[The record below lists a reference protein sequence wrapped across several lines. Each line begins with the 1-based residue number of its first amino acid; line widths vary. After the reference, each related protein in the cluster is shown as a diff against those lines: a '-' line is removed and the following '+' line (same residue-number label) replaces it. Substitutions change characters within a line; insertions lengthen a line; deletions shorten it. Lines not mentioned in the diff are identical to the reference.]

1 MDKNAIK
8 KYAVWA
14 REQLIEKV
22 TTRAIR
28 YEIVDGQEL
37 DDSLETINGEVL
49 SETERKQ
56 RKALIQKIKSDGYAQ
71 VMEEVA
77 YTWFNRFVAIR
88 FMEVNGYLPSH
99 VRVFSDEN
107 GAFKPQILAEAIH
120 LDLPGLDMDKVMQY
134 KEEANEEELFK
145 YLLNVQCNALNEI
158 LPQMFQKIEDYTELL
173 LPDYLLRDGSVIEKL
188 VNEIPE
194 DNFDVNTENG
204 QIEVIGW
211 MYQYYISAKHEEVV
225 DPLHGKVVKKEEVP
239 AATQLFTTD
248 WVVRYLIDNS
258 VGRYWIERNPES
270 KLADDLTYFVKPKDG
285 VIKTV
290 DEKITP
296 QDVTVFDPCV
306 GSGHFLVYA
315 FDVLMKIYVEY
326 GFSERAAASEIVKH
340 NLFGLDIDGRAAQLA
355 YFAVMM
361 KARQYDIRF
370 FTKGI
375 QPNVYEI
382 TESNGVDKASIEY
395 FYGSD
400 INLKKDVDAI
410 LDTLKDA
417 KEYGSILQMPDVDFG
432 KINERFTQIDSEIS
446 MYKTYLLGDFKT
458 LIRPAEF
465 MSEKYAVVA
474 TNPPYLNKYDAK
486 LKQFILSNY
495 KDYSGDLFSVFM
507 YRNFQYCKKNGFAGF
522 MTPFVWMFI
531 KTYEQ
536 LRKYIIETKDIVS
549 LIQMEYSAFEE
560 ATVPIC
566 AFVLANYHNKQ
577 KGAYFRLSEFRGGM
591 EIQNSKVLEAL
602 KSTDCEYLF
611 YADAEEFKR
620 IPNSPIAYS
629 VSGKLFDI
637 FSDAKNIS
645 DYGSTREGMA
655 TGSNDLFMRY
665 WFEVSINNFSAKCN
679 NRKEAMNSGMKWFP
693 YNKGGD
699 YRKWYGNDDYVVNWK
714 NDGSEIMNF
723 KDEKTGRIRSHNYN
737 LDYIFR
743 KGITWTAL
751 SSGNFGCRYSEVG
764 KLADSKGSMLYL
776 DGDKNVFYFLGL
788 MNSAVSSYI
797 MGVTS
802 QTLDFKP
809 GRVAEIPVL
818 IDHVEEVEKYVSN
831 VVGLSK
837 EDWDSFETS
846 WDFEMHPFIK
856 VDRSNVINGGA
867 FAVANNSNYYEGGT
881 GASCPVE
888 ASFLMWKRECNAR
901 FQQLKEN
908 EEELNRIFIDIYG
921 LQEELTPEV
930 EDKDVTVRLA
940 DLQRDIRSF
949 VSYAVGCMFGRY
961 SLDVSGLVYAGGDW
975 DASKYKSFQADADA
989 IIPICDDEYFDDDI
1003 VGRFVKFV
1011 EVVYGK
1017 DTLEDNLKFI
1027 ADALGG
1033 NGTSREVIR
1042 NYFINDFY
1050 ADHVKIYQK
1059 RPIYWL
1065 FDSGKKNGFKCLIY
1079 MHRYQSD
1086 TIARIRTD
1094 YVHEQQARYKTAIEE
1109 IEKRIDT
1116 VSASEKVKLTKKL
1129 NTLKA
1134 QDEEIHTYEE
1144 KIHHLADQMIS
1155 IDLDDGVKHNYALF
1169 QDVLAKI
1176 K

>member
-8 KYAVWA
+8 KYAIWA

-22 TTRAIR
+22 TARAIS
-28 YEIVDGQEL
+28 YEIVEGQEYN
-37 DDSLETINGEVL
+37 DSLETINGEVL
-49 SETERKQ
+49 TEIERKQ

-71 VMEEVA
+71 VMEEIA

-107 GAFKPQILAEAIH
+107 GTFKPQILAEAIH
-120 LDLPGLDMDKVMQY
+120 LELPGLDMDKVMQY

-145 YLLNVQCNALNEI
+145 YLLKVQCNALNEI

-173 LPDYLLRDGSVIEKL
+173 LPDYLLREGSVIEKL
-188 VNEIPE
+188 VDEIPE

-258 VGRYWIERNPES
+258 VGRYWVERNPES
-270 KLADDLTYFVKPKDG
+270 KLADELAYFVKPKDG

-326 GFSERAAASEIVKH
+326 GFSERDAASEIVKN

-361 KARQYDIRF
+361 KARQYDRRF
-370 FTKGI
+370 LTRGI

-382 TESNGVDKASIEY
+382 TESNGVDKASVEY
-395 FYGSD
+395 FYEND
-400 INLKKDVDAI
+400 INLKQNVEAI

-417 KEYGSILQMPDVDFG
+417 KEYGSILQMPSVDYEI
-432 KINERFTQIDSEIS
+432 INERFNQIEGEIS
-446 MYKTYLLGDFKT
+446 IYKPYLLGDFKT
-458 LIRPAEF
+458 LIRPAEI

-474 TNPPYLNKYDAK
+474 TNPPYLNKYDSK
-486 LKQFILSNY
+486 LK
-495 KDYSGDLFSVFM
+495 DYINTNFRDYNGDLFSVFM
-507 YRNFQYCKKNGFAGF
+507 YKNFEYCKSKGYSGF
-522 MTPFVWMFI
+522 MTPFVWLSI
-531 KTYEQ
+531 KSYTK
-536 LRKYIIETKDIVS
+536 LRELILDSKSIIS
-549 LIQMEYSAFEE
+549 LIQFEYSAYEE

-566 AFVLANYHNKQ
+566 TFVLGNAEQREN
-577 KGAYFRLSEFRGGM
+577 GLYFDLSEFVGGM
-591 EIQNSKVLEAL
+591 ETQRKKFTEAL
-602 KSTDCEYLF
+602 KDHECGYF
-611 YADAEEFKR
+611 YEANQTNFGR
-620 IPNSPIAYS
+620 IPTSPITAYW
-629 VSGKLFDI
+629 VSESLFEDFEKGELLSEI
-637 FSDAKNIS
+637 A
-645 DYGSTREGMA
+645 YPRQGMA
-655 TGSNDLFMRY
+655 TT
-665 WFEVSINNFSAKCN
+665 NNNKFLRMWYEPNVFSVGFSLSD
-679 NRKEAMNSGMKWFP
+679 ESETFGDYKWFP

-699 YRKWYGNDDYVVNWK
+699 FRKWYGNNDYVVNFK
-714 NDGSEIMNF
+714 NGGQEVCDYIDSHSAVNH
-723 KDEKTGRIRSHNYN
+723 TGRVINRDRYFKPSVTWSKISSGSIAFRYKPNGF
-737 LDYIFR
+737 IFDVAGTSIFGEDKILKVLAGFLNSR
-743 KGITWTAL
+743 VTQRILKAL
-751 SSGNFGCRYSEVG
+751 SPTLNFEVG
-764 KLADSKGSMLYL
+764 HICSIPIL
-776 DGDKNVFYFLGL
+776 DDQNEKAFELV
-788 MNSAVSSYI
+788 NSNI
-797 MGVTS
+797 
-802 QTLDFKP
+802 
-809 GRVAEIPVL
+809 E
-818 IDHVEEVEKYVSN
+818 
-831 VVGLSK
+831 LSK
-837 EDWDSFETS
+837 DDWDAFEVS
-846 WDFEMHPFIK
+846 WEFKEHPFIRWSK
-856 VDRSNVINGGA
+856 DLWDATAIGATMHHFYGGHPE
-867 FAVANNSNYYEGGT
+867 VN
-881 GASCPVE
+881 CPLE
-888 ASFLMWKRECNAR
+888 LCFMLWQGECNER
-901 FQQLKEN
+901 FENLKKN

-921 LQEELTPEV
+921 LQDELTPEV
-930 EDKDVTVRLA
+930 EDKNVTVRLA

-949 VSYAVGCMFGRY
+949 ISYSVGCMFGRY
-961 SLDVSGLVYAGGDW
+961 SLDVSGLAYAGGDW
-975 DASKYKSFQADADA
+975 DASKYKTFQADSDA
-989 IIPICDDEYFDDDI
+989 IIPICDDEYFEDDI
-1003 VGRFVKFV
+1003 VGRFIKFV

-1017 DTLEDNLKFI
+1017 DTLEENLKFVS
-1027 ADALGG
+1027 DALGG
-1033 NGTSREVIR
+1033 SGTSREVIR

-1079 MHRYQSD
+1079 MHRYHAD

-1094 YVHEQQARYKTAIEE
+1094 YVHEQQARYRTAIEE
-1109 IEKRIDT
+1109 IEKRLDT
-1116 VSASEKVKLTKKL
+1116 VSQSEKVKLTKKL
-1129 NTLKA
+1129 NSLRD
-1134 QDEEIHTYEE
+1134 QGEELHAYEE

-1155 IDLDDGVKHNYALF
+1155 IDLDDGVKHNYDLF
-1169 QDVLAKI
+1169 KDVLAKI